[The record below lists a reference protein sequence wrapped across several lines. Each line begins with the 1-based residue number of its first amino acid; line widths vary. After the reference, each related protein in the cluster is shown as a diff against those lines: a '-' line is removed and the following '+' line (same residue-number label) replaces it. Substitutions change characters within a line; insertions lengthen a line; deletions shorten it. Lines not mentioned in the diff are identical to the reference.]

1 MPALTLAKITVTG
14 KTGPGLTETSQVYN
28 NVTKLTFDYIVGILF
43 IEYGYPNVVR
53 AEVDLF
59 DIATLSYT
67 IGTHA
72 ATVVAST

>member
-1 MPALTLAKITVTG
+1 MSLILGTATITG
-14 KTGPGLTETSQVYN
+14 KEGPGITETAQVYH